1 MRIPSTVRTAALAAA
16 VSLAGSALVFTGSEA
31 RSSSSSGPQS
41 ASAAVQS
48 ASASGQGG
56 KATWVGSWST
66 GVTKPES
73 AGFTATGLNDQS
85 ARYVVRPSVGGDKVR
100 IRFSNIYG
108 DRPVRI
114 GAATVAKANP
124 ATPAMS
130 DLDPATKR
138 TLTFGG
144 KTTATMTRGG
154 ELLSDP
160 VDLRIPDLAT
170 LVISVYYPTAT
181 GPVSWH
187 AQSFQENYFG
197 PGNLTDETTGTA
209 YTTTRPCCWT
219 FLSGVD
225 VRTDDADGSVVV
237 LGDSIADGVGSTANA
252 NNRWP
257 DQLAERL
264 AADNRRRTAGVLN
277 VGIVG
282 NRLNS
287 DGSDPILGAPGFQ
300 QIGLNALARLNE
312 DVFAQTRPETVI
324 THLGVNDLWMDNA
337 SADQIIAALQQIN
350 AQLKEHGIRSLAA
363 TITPY
368 EGFTT
373 PGGWTAEK
381 EANRQAVNAWLRNSP
396 GFDGVIDFD
405 KVVRDPAAPSKLRAE
420 YDAGDHIHMNDAGY
434 QAMANSIPLQLVR

>member
-1 MRIPSTVRTAALAAA
+1 MRIPSTIRTAALAAA

-31 RSSSSSGPQS
+31 QSTSTSSYGS
-41 ASAAVQS
+41 
-48 ASASGQGG
+48 QGG
-56 KATWVGSWST
+56 KSTWVGSWST
-66 GVTKPES
+66 GVTRPETT
-73 AGFTATGLNDQS
+73 GFSATGLTDQS

-108 DRPVRI
+108 DRPVQI
-114 GAATVAKANP
+114 GAATVATANA

-130 DLDPATKR
+130 DLDPASKR

-144 KTTATMTRGG
+144 KTTATMNEGG

-160 VDLRIPDLAT
+160 VNLRIPDLAT

-197 PGNLTDETTGTA
+197 PGNLTNEAGGTA
-209 YTTTRPCCWT
+209 YTTTRACCWT

-225 VRTDDADGSVVV
+225 VQTDEADGSVVV

-264 AADNRRRTAGVLN
+264 AADRRHGTAGVLN
-277 VGIVG
+277 VGIAG
-282 NRLNS
+282 SRLNH
-287 DGSDPILGAPGFQ
+287 DGTDPILGAPGFE

-312 DVFAQTRPETVI
+312 DVFGQTKPETVI

-337 SADQIIAALQQIN
+337 SSGQIIASLQQIN

-373 PGGWTAEK
+373 PGGWTAER
-381 EANRQAVNAWLRNSP
+381 EANRQAVNSWLRNSHE
-396 GFDGVIDFD
+396 FDGVIDFD
-405 KVVRDPAAPSKLRAE
+405 KVVRDPAAPTKLKAA
-420 YDAGDHIHMNDAGY
+420 YDAGDHIHLTDAGY

>member
-31 RSSSSSGPQS
+31 QSTSSSSYG
-41 ASAAVQS
+41 
-48 ASASGQGG
+48 GQGG
-56 KATWVGSWST
+56 KSTWVGSWSAGIT
-66 GVTKPES
+66 RPEA
-73 AGFTATGLNDQS
+73 AGFSATGLTDQS

-100 IRFSNIYG
+100 IRFTNIYG
-108 DRPVRI
+108 DRPVQI
-114 GAATVAKANP
+114 GGATVAKANA

-130 DLDPATKR
+130 DLDPASKR

-144 KTTATMTRGG
+144 KTTATMNKGA

-160 VDLRIPDLAT
+160 VNLRVPDLAT

-181 GPVSWH
+181 GPTSWH
-187 AQSFQENYFG
+187 AQTFQENYFG
-197 PGNLTDETTGTA
+197 PGNLTNETAGTA

-225 VRTDDADGSVVV
+225 VQTSDADGAVVV
-237 LGDSIADGVGSTANA
+237 LGDSIAEGVGSTANA

-264 AADNRRRTAGVLN
+264 AADHRRGTAGVLN
-277 VGIVG
+277 VGLSG
-282 NRLNS
+282 SRLNR
-287 DGSDPILGAPGFQ
+287 DGTEPILGSPGFEQ
-300 QIGLNALARLNE
+300 LGLNALARLNE
-312 DVFAQTRPETVI
+312 DVLAQTRPETVI
-324 THLGVNDLWMDNA
+324 THLGINDLWMNGA
-337 SADQIIAALQQIN
+337 SADQIIAQLQQVN
-350 AQLKEHGIRSLAA
+350 AQLKERGIRSLGA

-381 EANRQAVNAWLRNSP
+381 ETNRQAVNSWLRNSHT
-396 GFDGVIDFD
+396 FDGVIDFD
-405 KVVRDPAAPSKLRAE
+405 RVLRDPAAPSKLNAA
-420 YDAGDHIHMNDAGY
+420 YDSGDHIHPNDAGY

>member
-1 MRIPSTVRTAALAAA
+1 MRIPTTIRSAALAAA
-16 VSLAGSALVFTGSEA
+16 LPLAGTVLAGSALVFTGSEA
-31 RSSSSSGPQS
+31 KTTPSDLQSSSSST
-41 ASAAVQS
+41 
-48 ASASGQGG
+48 SGHGG
-56 KATWVGSWST
+56 KATWVGSWTT
-66 GVTKPES
+66 GVTRPETT
-73 AGFTATGLNDQS
+73 GFSATGLTDQS

-108 DRPVRI
+108 DRPVQI
-114 GAATVAKANP
+114 GGATVAKANA

-130 DLDPATKR
+130 DLDPASKR

-144 KTTATMTRGG
+144 KTTATMNKGG

-160 VDLRIPDLAT
+160 VNLRIPDLAT
-170 LVISVYYPTAT
+170 LVISVFYPTAT

-197 PGNLTDETTGTA
+197 PGDLTNEIAGTA
-209 YTTTRPCCWT
+209 YTTTRACCWT

-225 VRTDDADGSVVV
+225 VQTDEADGAVVV

-252 NNRWP
+252 SNRWP

-264 AADNRRRTAGVLN
+264 AADSRHGTAGVLN
-277 VGIVG
+277 VGISG
-282 NRLNS
+282 SRLNH
-287 DGSDPILGAPGFQ
+287 DGTDPILGTPGFE

-312 DVFAQTRPETVI
+312 DVFAQTRPKAVI

-337 SADQIIAALQQIN
+337 SADQIIASLQQIN
-350 AQLKEHGIRSLAA
+350 AQLKEHGIRSLGA

-373 PGGWTAEK
+373 PGGWTAER
-381 EANRQAVNAWLRNSP
+381 EANRQAVNAWLRSTHE
-396 GFDGVIDFD
+396 FDGVIDFD
-405 KVVRDPAAPSKLRAE
+405 KVVRDPAAPSKLKAS
-420 YDAGDHIHMNDAGY
+420 YDAGDHIHLTDAGY